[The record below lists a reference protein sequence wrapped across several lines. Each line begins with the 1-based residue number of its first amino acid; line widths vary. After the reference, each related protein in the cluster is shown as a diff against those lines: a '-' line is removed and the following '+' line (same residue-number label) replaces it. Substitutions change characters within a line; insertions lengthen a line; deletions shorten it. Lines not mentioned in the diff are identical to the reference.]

1 MTPDHARAR
10 TYGAWRSARPNRRS
24 TQQPGCDLGRDAR
37 FTAELE
43 IIDGNPFVPLPPDA
57 LNDVFCESGRTKGPI
72 PVRGAIDGRPYQQ
85 TLVKFR
91 GVWRLYVNMKMMD
104 DSPRRIGELR

>member
-85 TLVKFR
+85 
-91 GVWRLYVNMKMMD
+91 GVGEVPGRVAAVREHEDDGRLAAAD
-104 DSPRRIGELR
+104 R